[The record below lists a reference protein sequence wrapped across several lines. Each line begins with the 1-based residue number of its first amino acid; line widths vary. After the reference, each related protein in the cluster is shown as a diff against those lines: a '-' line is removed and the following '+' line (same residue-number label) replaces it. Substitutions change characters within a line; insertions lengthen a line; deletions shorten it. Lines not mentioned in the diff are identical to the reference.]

1 MSEQRRSP
9 GARVEDTWFK
19 KDKTPKARNGVGKRW
34 RVVVVNLDGE
44 RAGGGG
50 YFERKADAESHRDA
64 VNAKLL
70 QGDYVTEKAGLATV
84 EAVYDEWLTQ
94 QSGVADSTQST
105 REITWETWVSPKWRK
120 RAVRDVRKSQIRT
133 WVTEM
138 TEEGAGAATIENA
151 VGVLRMVLALAV
163 EDKRLAT
170 NPAVGVKLP
179 PRDHRPRAYL
189 THEQVWELAD
199 AIDTRY
205 RVLVL
210 FLAYTGLRFGE
221 AAALEVRDLDFL
233 RRRIE
238 VRQQVTEVEGRLTWT
253 PTKGKRRRS
262 VPFPKFLVD
271 DLSRLCVDRK
281 REDQVFAAPKGGT
294 LRLNSWRSRI
304 WNAAILKLREVDTEG
319 VPQRDWP
326 NPTPHDLRHTA
337 ASLAIS
343 ANANVKAVQTML
355 GHKSAALTLDTYSDL
370 FPADLDGVAT
380 AFDREV
386 GAMVSKAAHA
396 AGETA
401 KRPDFCPDTPL
412 PLKPL

>member
-1 MSEQRRSP
+1 MAEQKRNP
-9 GARVEDTWFK
+9 GAYIEDTWKK
-19 KDKTPKARNGVGKRW
+19 KDGTPKARNGVGKRW
-34 RVVVVNLDGE
+34 RVIVVNLDGE

-50 YFERKADAESHRDA
+50 YFERKTDAETHRNA

-70 QGDYVTEKAGLATV
+70 QGDYVTEKAGLVTV
-84 EAVYDEWLTQ
+84 EAVYEEWLTQ
-94 QSGVADSTQST
+94 QAGVADSTQST
-105 REITWETWVSPKWRK
+105 REITWEVWVSPKWRK
-120 RAVRDVRKSQIRT
+120 HRVRDVRKSGVRS

-138 TEEGAGAATIENA
+138 VDDGAGAATIENA
-151 VGVLRMVLALAV
+151 VGVLRMVMALAV
-163 EDKRLAT
+163 EDKRLSA

-189 THEQVWELAD
+189 THEQVWELAEKTD
-199 AIDTRY
+199 PRY

-210 FLAYTGLRFGE
+210 FLAYSGLRFGE
-221 AAALEVRDLDFL
+221 AAALEVRDIDFL
-233 RRRIE
+233 RRRVE
-238 VRQQVTEVEGRLTWT
+238 VRQQVTEVKGRLVWT

-271 DLSRLCVDRK
+271 DLSLLCVDKGRTV
-281 REDQVFAAPKGGT
+281 QVFQAPKGGT
-294 LRLNSWRSRI
+294 LRLNSWRKRT
-304 WNAAILKLREVDTEG
+304 WNTAINTLREVDDF
-319 VPQRDWP
+319 PAA
-326 NPTPHDLRHTA
+326 TPHDMRHTA

-386 GAMVSKAAHA
+386 AAMMARRAEGAEAA
-396 AGETA
+396 E
-401 KRPDFCPDTPL
+401 
-412 PLKPL
+412 